1 MDVSWDYKF
10 IFLFKKEQHEEMK
23 MQKVFFC
30 LLTVGA
36 W

>member
-10 IFLFKKEQHEEMK
+10 IFLFKKVQPEEIK
-23 MQKVFFC
+23 MQEVFFC
-30 LLTVGA
+30 LLTEGA